1 MPAVVFRSL
10 LLRLR
15 SNGMG
20 AKTENELGISVVRTC
35 TQEEGRFLN
44 LKVASISLA
53 VCRARKRV
61 LAAPKGEIE
70 GHDTSSEVA
79 ITASKLMLS
88 TTSSL
93 AASGVSAHSLCL
105 NEMSGPY
112 LDWD

>member
-15 SNGMG
+15 SSGMR
-20 AKTENELGISVVRTC
+20 TISSEVRTC

-61 LAAPKGEIE
+61 LAAPKGRIE
-70 GHDTSSEVA
+70 GHATSSEVA